1 VIVLGFDTAT
11 PATAAALLGPGG
23 SVVEAR
29 DDPPPQARPRHTT
42 ALLRLAT
49 ELLQGAGIGFSELDL
64 IAVGTGPG
72 TFTGLRIGIATARAL
87 AQGAGVDLVGVS
99 TLHALAEAASDVHPD
114 GPVAALIDARR
125 GELFVAGYAR
135 GERLIGPLALAP
147 DDVGPA
153 LSTVTPAGS
162 PPWLGVGDG
171 ALRFQS
177 VLESAGVAV
186 ALEDSALHRVSAAVV
201 CRLAASGQ
209 ADARD
214 AVTPEYVRPPD
225 AELPRR
231 K

>member
-11 PATAAALLGPGG
+11 PATAVALLGPGG
-23 SVVEAR
+23 SVLEAR
-29 DDPPPQARPRHTT
+29 DDPPPRARPSHTT

-49 ELLQGAGIGFSELDL
+49 ELLQEAGIGFGDLDL

-72 TFTGLRIGIATARAL
+72 TFTGLRIGIATARAV
-87 AQGAGVDLVGVS
+87 AQGAGVELVGVS
-99 TLHALAEAASDVHPD
+99 TLHALAAAAAAVHPD
-114 GPVAALIDARR
+114 APIAALIDARR
-125 GELFVAGYAR
+125 GELFVAGYGR
-135 GERLIGPLALAP
+135 GERLMGPLALAP

-153 LSTVTPAGS
+153 LSAVVPAGG

-186 ALEDSALHRVSAAVV
+186 APEDSGLHRISAVIV

-209 ADARD
+209 ADARGL
-214 AVTPEYVRPPD
+214 VTPDYVRPPD